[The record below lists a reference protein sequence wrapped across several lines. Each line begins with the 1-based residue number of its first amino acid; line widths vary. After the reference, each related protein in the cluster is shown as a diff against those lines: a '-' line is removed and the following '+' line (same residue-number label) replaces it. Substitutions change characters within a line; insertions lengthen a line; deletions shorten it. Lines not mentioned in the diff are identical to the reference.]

1 VVPESTAR
9 EHFREYQGRCLS
21 AAWDIPQGDSNRV
34 DIKKKGRER
43 VDLLPAQEGRHFRC
57 FAKQ

>member
-1 VVPESTAR
+1 
-9 EHFREYQGRCLS
+9 LS

-43 VDLLPAQEGRHFRC
+43 VDLLPAQEGRHFLC

>member
-1 VVPESTAR
+1 VVLEPTAR

-21 AAWDIPQGDSNRV
+21 AAWDIPQGDSSMV

-43 VDLLPAQEGRHFRC
+43 VVLLPA
-57 FAKQ
+57 